1 MNAENTSSSLIS
13 GKRLLQKTARAID
26 RRTSLVLTNYADVTV
41 AEAKAMIDSDLHL
54 VVLDVRTMAEY
65 GLAHLRSA
73 KLIPVGELVKKQNEL
88 NKSEKILVYC
98 RLGVRSR
105 RASKILA
112 DSNFHHV
119 HNMLGGI
126 TAWIEAGFPVYPQ
139 QSSFKQAIVRLR
151 ARFRRLP
158 FEIYY

>member
-1 MNAENTSSSLIS
+1 MLN
-13 GKRLLQKTARAID
+13 
-26 RRTSLVLTNYADVTV
+26 NYADVTV

-88 NKSEKILVYC
+88 NKSETILVYC

-112 DSNFHHV
+112 DSNFRHV

-126 TAWIEAGFPVYPQ
+126 TAWIKAGFPVYPQ
-139 QSSFKQAIVRLR
+139 QSSFKQAIARLR
-151 ARFRRLP
+151 ARFCRLH
-158 FEIYY
+158 F

>member
-1 MNAENTSSSLIS
+1 MSSRSPQEINGRES
-13 GKRLLQKTARAID
+13 A
-26 RRTSLVLTNYADVTV
+26 VLNDYVDVTV

-54 VVLDVRTMAEY
+54 VVLDVRTPAEY

-73 KLIPVGELVKKQNEL
+73 KLIPVGELVKRQNEL
-88 NKSEKILVYC
+88 NKSETILVYC

-112 DSNFHHV
+112 SSNFLHV

-126 TAWIEAGFPVYPQ
+126 TAWIKAGFPVISE
-139 QSSFKQAIVRLR
+139 QSSLRRAIARVRT
-151 ARFRRLP
+151 RFRQTLVKERYSEGDL
-158 FEIYY
+158 

>member
-13 GKRLLQKTARAID
+13 GKRLLPKTARAID
-26 RRTSLVLTNYADVTV
+26 RRNSLVLTNYADVTV

-54 VVLDVRTMAEY
+54 VVLDVRTLAEY

-119 HNMLGGI
+119 HNLLKFPI
-126 TAWIEAGFPVYPQ
+126 TN
-139 QSSFKQAIVRLR
+139 S
-151 ARFRRLP
+151 
-158 FEIYY
+158 